1 MEQDPNNAEVN
12 ADLKTARLQVE
23 KAGGY
28 KGFKKITIVEEED
41 EESPGP
47 GAGGPGGLYGD
58 AKDVNPCAGEE
69 DQRLIGDEELD
80 EEG

>member
-41 EESPGP
+41 E
-47 GAGGPGGLYGD
+47 D
-58 AKDVNPCAGEE
+58 ANNEE
-69 DQRLIGDEELD
+69 QTEEVFLSFQNLIFNFRSMKPKQKMN
-80 EEG
+80 